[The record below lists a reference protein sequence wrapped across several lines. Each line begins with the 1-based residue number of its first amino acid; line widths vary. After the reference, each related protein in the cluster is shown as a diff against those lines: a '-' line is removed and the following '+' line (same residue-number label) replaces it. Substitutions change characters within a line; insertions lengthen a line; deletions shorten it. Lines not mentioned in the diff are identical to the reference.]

1 MNTVTV
7 VINGIEYNLR
17 GKEDERYLS
26 EVAAYVD
33 TKISKTDLV
42 FSYSGGIL
50 TITKTY

>member
-17 GKEDERYLS
+17 VKEDERYLS

-33 TKISKTDLV
+33 TKIREISGSNKKLSV
-42 FSYSGGIL
+42 YSL
-50 TITKTY
+50 KL